1 MHSRS
6 RRTLQRRV
14 STHKVILREAW
25 RGPEDVLSEGST
37 LFYLKL
43 YPLIIQVQWFP
54 VVTSYICVQSA
65 LQCQYFNA
73 VAVFPTFTL
82 IDFPLRH
89 LVAFPIQRR
98 LQQTGCRSPPFF
110 FKSIR
115 FVHNYNTPPPTD
127 SYALGGL
134 PGHIEWWYYDKK
146 PKS

>member
-110 FKSIR
+110 FLNQYGLCIII
-115 FVHNYNTPPPTD
+115 TP
-127 SYALGGL
+127 L
-134 PGHIEWWYYDKK
+134 PQLTLLCFRWTARSHWVMILW
-146 PKS
+146 